1 MTDMTKSNHLL
12 LLGIGLIVSAGALL
26 ASHDAMT
33 KFLAQSHSVTLII
46 WIRYSVQSVLL
57 PLLFMPKM
65 GTRMLHTYRPGLQL
79 LRGISLLGVSMLL
92 ITGLRFIPLAEA
104 TAVIFLA
111 PVFVTLLSALLLRET
126 VTRSQWLAVGLGLLG
141 VGLIVRP
148 GGALFSWPILLPLA
162 AAVCFAI
169 YQLLTRML
177 AGKDHPVTS
186 NFYSGL
192 IGSLLLAPV
201 ALLQLD
207 ELQHM
212 STPALGMLLALG
224 AIAMTAHMLLTLAF
238 RYASAVVLAPFTY
251 VQIISAAVVGWLAF
265 DQLPDGWA
273 LLGVLVIMT
282 GGAWSGWQQMK
293 RSAP

>member
-1 MTDMTKSNHLL
+1 MTNTRKADNL
-12 LLGIGLIVSAGALL
+12 LLGIVLIIIAGAML

-33 KFLAQSHSVTLII
+33 KSLALGYPVTLII
-46 WIRYSVQSVLL
+46 WVRYTVQSVLL
-57 PLLFMPKM
+57 PLLFLPKM
-65 GTRMLHTYRPGLQL
+65 GKRLLHTYRPVLQL
-79 LRGISLLGVSMLL
+79 LRGISLLGVSLLL

-126 VTRSQWLAVGLGLLG
+126 VVQSQWLAVGLGLLG

-162 AAVCFAI
+162 AAICFAI

-177 AGKDHPVTS
+177 AGKDHPATS

-207 ELQHM
+207 ELQQM
-212 STPALGMLLALG
+212 STPTLGMLLALG

-251 VQIISAAVVGWLAF
+251 VQIISAVVVGWLAF
-265 DQLPDGWA
+265 DQLPDVWA
-273 LLGVLVIMT
+273 LLGVLIIMA

-293 RSAP
+293 RSAS

>member
-1 MTDMTKSNHLL
+1 MTNTRKADNL
-12 LLGIGLIVSAGALL
+12 LLGIVLIIIAGAML

-33 KFLAQSHSVTLII
+33 KSLALGYPVTLII
-46 WIRYSVQSVLL
+46 WVRYTVQSVLL
-57 PLLFMPKM
+57 PLLFLPKM
-65 GTRMLHTYRPGLQL
+65 GKRLLHTYRPVLQL
-79 LRGISLLGVSMLL
+79 LRGISLLGVSLLL

-126 VTRSQWLAVGLGLLG
+126 VVQSQWLAVGLGLLG

-162 AAVCFAI
+162 AAICFAI

-177 AGKDHPVTS
+177 AGKDHPATS

-201 ALLQLD
+201 ALFQLD
-207 ELQHM
+207 ELQQM
-212 STPALGMLLALG
+212 STPTLGMLLALG

-251 VQIISAAVVGWLAF
+251 VQIISAVVVGWLAF
-265 DQLPDGWA
+265 DQLPDVWA
-273 LLGVLVIMT
+273 LLGVLIIMA

-293 RSAP
+293 RSAS

>member
-1 MTDMTKSNHLL
+1 MTNTRKADNL
-12 LLGIGLIVSAGALL
+12 LLGVVLIITAGAML

-33 KFLAQSHSVTLII
+33 KSLALGYPVTLII
-46 WIRYSVQSVLL
+46 WVRYTVQSVLL
-57 PLLFMPKM
+57 PLLFLPKM
-65 GTRMLHTYRPGLQL
+65 GTRLLHTYRPVLQL
-79 LRGISLLGVSMLL
+79 LRGISLLGVSLLL

-126 VTRSQWLAVGLGLLG
+126 VVQSQWLAVGLGLLG

-162 AAVCFAI
+162 AAICFAI

-177 AGKDHPVTS
+177 AGKDHPATS

-207 ELQHM
+207 ELQQM
-212 STPALGMLLALG
+212 STPTLGMLLALG

-251 VQIISAAVVGWLAF
+251 VQIISAVVVGWLAF
-265 DQLPDGWA
+265 DQLPDVWA
-273 LLGVLVIMT
+273 LLGVLIIMA

-293 RSAP
+293 RSAS